1 MLLVPAFV
9 GHTLQLLG
17 EDTPWAPHAWARYWF
32 EPGWHLYLPPWI
44 PAVIAVGLAGAVIG
58 LAVFRTRPWVAAI
71 VVLYA
76 LHYLTYPYRIRNHM
90 TLMLSELVMLGGLW
104 AIDRWRGAPPRSD
117 RYVAAG
123 VAAVLCVTYFFAGF
137 HKINDVFLSLTP
149 VSPAVQG
156 IDDFL
161 DLRRPRQPGAD
172 LGARPRRVGHR
183 VVIECRADRRLARPA
198 ADRARDA
205 PPALLRST
213 LMVSVLNVSDYPML
227 ASAFYPALFTHARFR
242 LVLRHARRPTAF
254 TVTGAV
260 IGAAAQL
267 WFMPWWGAL
276 TGFGIFVMALWGW
289 SAGAIVAMYATRYL
303 R

>member
-156 IDDFL
+156 IDDFWIY
-161 DLRRPRQPGAD
+161 GD
-172 LGARPRRVGHR
+172 LGSQAPTWARALAAWGT
-183 VVIECRADRRLARPA
+183 VVIECAVPIVAWRVPRLTAPA
-198 ADRARDA
+198 M
-205 PPALLRST
+205 LL
-213 LMVSVLNVSDYPML
+213 LFAFHFPMVSVLNVSDYPML